1 MYIDPSALEF
11 GLWVG
16 ILPLSLW
23 GLRLSRQGWVMLHF
37 PVDIYC
43 YCHEKICLLLKQFLA

>member
-23 GLRLSRQGWVMLHF
+23 GLRLSGQGWVMLHF
-37 PVDIYC
+37 PVDVYC